1 MKAVSLISGVR
12 AINLGIGSE
21 HRDKN
26 YVDLTSLNCSLF
38 YFSTIWVEICVNDQ
52 LKYLL

>member
-21 HRDKN
+21 YRDKN
-26 YVDLTSLNCSLF
+26 DVDLTSLNCPFF
-38 YFSTIWVEICVNDQ
+38 YLDLGSNAVKIIS
-52 LKYLL
+52 